1 MDANFWH
8 ERWQRREI
16 GFHLDSVHWGLPPYW
31 AGIAGDESSP
41 VLAPLCGKSMDLHWL
56 AERGHRVTGLELSGQ
71 AIAEFFD
78 AAGLSPNRESLDQ
91 ESPETTTRWSA
102 GPYTLVEGDFF
113 DWRASEPFQ
122 RFYDRAAL
130 VALPP
135 SMRPRYLAHLHGQLA
150 PDARGLLITFEYD
163 QSQMNGPPFAVPES
177 ELHETPDFEFSLLE
191 RRDVL
196 DGHPGFAERGLTAL
210 HECAWKVAV
219 RPE

>member
-1 MDANFWH
+1 MDADFWH

-16 GFHLDSVHWGLPPYW
+16 GFHRDSAHWGLPRYW
-31 AGIAGDESSP
+31 ADVNGDGNAP

-56 AERGHRVTGLELSGQ
+56 AERGHSVTGLELSGQ
-71 AIAEFFD
+71 AIGEFFD
-78 AAGLSPNRESLDQ
+78 EAGISPDRESLDHAM
-91 ESPETTTRWSA
+91 RWTS

-113 DWRASEPFQ
+113 DWRASTRFE

-135 SMRPRYLAHLHGQLA
+135 SMRPRYLTHLHGQLA

-163 QSQMNGPPFAVPES
+163 QNQMNGPPFAVPEP
-177 ELHETPDFEFSLLE
+177 ELRDTPGFEFTLLE

-196 DGHPGFAERGLTAL
+196 EGHPGFAERGLNAL
-210 HECAWKVAV
+210 QECAWKVAV
-219 RPE
+219 RPK